1 MKKKEPSTL
10 MCLGLGILIYFVI
23 ASIPVLIITKDK
35 LRGELGLLAGA
46 LLAMGMAFH
55 MNFVLTRAMYM
66 EGNHTGYLAG
76 NSVLRL
82 LVVGAALA
90 VTVIT
95 GWANYFTMFA
105 GLMSLKVATY
115 MQPVI
120 VRIFTKQNKE

>member
-1 MKKKEPSTL
+1 MKKRELSTL
-10 MCLGLGILIYFVI
+10 ATLGIGISIYFLI
-23 ASIPVLIITKDK
+23 ATIPVLIITKDK
-35 LRGELGLLAGA
+35 LRGELGLLVGA

-66 EGNHTGYLAG
+66 EGNQTAYLAG
-76 NSVLRL
+76 NSIVRL

-90 VTVIT
+90 VTVVT

-115 MQPVI
+115 LQPVI
-120 VRIFTKQNKE
+120 ARIFTKQNKE